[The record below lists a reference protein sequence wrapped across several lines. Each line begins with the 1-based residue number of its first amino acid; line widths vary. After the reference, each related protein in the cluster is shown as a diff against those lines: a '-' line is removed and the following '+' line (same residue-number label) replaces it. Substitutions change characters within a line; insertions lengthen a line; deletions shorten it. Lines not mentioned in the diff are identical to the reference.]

1 MSDRCEARNVLV
13 ETTTDGVSC
22 LVEGVD
28 VIVAAGQMLGV
39 VGETGAGK
47 TVTMRAI
54 LGLLPPGL
62 RARGTLRV
70 NGTSVSLARVG
81 DLRKLLGVETGV
93 VLQNPL
99 GMLDPLVR
107 IEDQLVEGVVNKRLM
122 SVDDARDRARVLA
135 GEMGF
140 VDVDGLMRLYPHQL
154 SGGMAQRVTT
164 AMGIMPRPRLL
175 VVDEPTSALD
185 ATIRLEV
192 LRMLRRL
199 AQEEG
204 SAVVLV
210 SHDLGLVSHFCET
223 ITVMYAGLVMERGPT
238 AEIVSAPAHP
248 YTVALLDA
256 SSTLTAERRKPLRVI
271 PGGPPSRSERISGCV
286 FAPRCPRATSRCVT
300 ERPQL
305 RGRGERSFACHHP
318 GGPTP

>member
-1 MSDRCEARNVLV
+1 MTNCVAQDVVVTAAGGDL
-13 ETTTDGVSC
+13 T

-28 VIVAAGQMLGV
+28 LSVAAGEMLGV

-62 RARGTLRV
+62 AGGGTLTIGDRV
-70 NGTSVSLARVG
+70 LDLGAVG
-81 DLRKLLGVETGV
+81 ALRGLLGVETGV
-93 VLQNPL
+93 VLQNPM
-99 GMLDPLVR
+99 GMLDPLMR
-107 IEDQLVEGVVNKRLM
+107 IGDQLVEGVVRKRLM
-122 SVDDARDRARVLA
+122 SPPEARGRAISLTRQ
-135 GEMGF
+135 MGF
-140 VDVDGLMRLYPHQL
+140 TDPEELMRLYPHQL

-192 LRMLRRL
+192 MRLLRRL
-199 AQEEG
+199 AREEG

-223 ITVMYAGLVMERGPT
+223 LTVLYSGRAVESGPT
-238 AEIVSAPAHP
+238 AGIVAAPAHP
-248 YTVALLDA
+248 YTAALLDA
-256 SSTLTAERRKPLRVI
+256 SSTLTAERRRPLRAI
-271 PGGPPSRSERISGCV
+271 AGTPPSRAERIAGCA
-286 FAPRCPRATSRCVT
+286 FAPRCPRSSNCCVT
-300 ERPQL
+300 DRPAL
-305 RGRGERSFACHHP
+305 RGRGERDFACHHP
-318 GGPTP
+318 EGLAS